1 MATIDPNIAMGYRPV
16 QIENP
21 LNQLAALTQIQT
33 GQQGQQLNALKMQEA
48 QLELEDRNALRGL
61 DISSPDFI
69 SNVSKRN
76 PKLALALQ
84 KEMTLNKEAGLK
96 NVGLETKNL
105 TDRYKQEKD
114 IFQYISTPEQFLARS
129 ISNLNDPLL
138 GPQLKNAG
146 VTEAT
151 IRQKL
156 DAAIKQ
162 PGGFEQLLNQNI
174 IGLDKF
180 IESQITANAPTTAM
194 KEFEYGQTNPAFAA
208 RQIDLKRASAP
219 SSQVYMPPSEK
230 AEQIGRGQSLVKNYE
245 EVSNSARLAAKTLPA
260 IDTNLSLLNQGFKT
274 GFTAE
279 TQKSAASILSAL
291 GLPEATRYATNAQ
304 VFKANLNDLV
314 LQKQLEQKGVQTAAD
329 ADRITS
335 TGAQLGNTVQANEF
349 LLNVAKAQQ
358 KQAIEKRNFYDKWY
372 QQNKTYDGA
381 ENAWFNGQG
390 GASIFDRPELKKYNV
405 GAAKPSANT
414 SNLPAGVGADWV
426 LKTDAKGNR
435 AYVSPDNSKFVEVK

>member
-1 MATIDPNIAMGYRPV
+1 MATIDPSIAMGYKPI

-21 LNQLAALTQIQT
+21 LNQLAAYSQIQS
-33 GQQGQQLNALKMQEA
+33 GQQGQQLNALKIQEA
-48 QLELEDRNALRGL
+48 QQELEDRNALRGL
-61 DISSPDFI
+61 DINSPDFI

-76 PKLALALQ
+76 PKLALTLQ
-84 KEMTLNKEAGLK
+84 KEIALNKEAGLK
-96 NVGLETKNL
+96 STKLSNEITAQDMEQQREGIKHLISDPSDTTVLSYLKKAVSDGKL
-105 TDRYKQEKD
+105 TPDAAKQ
-114 IFQYISTPEQFLARS
+114 QW
-129 ISNLNDPLL
+129 
-138 GPQLKNAG
+138 
-146 VTEAT
+146 AT
-151 IRQKL
+151 ISAMKL
-156 DAAIKQ
+156 EQRVPYFTMLGTKAEDYFKQ
-162 PGGFEQLLNQNI
+162 QALN
-174 IGLDKF
+174 
-180 IESQITANAPTTAM
+180 AAPTTAM
-194 KEFEYGQTNPAFAA
+194 KEFQFSQQDPNFLTYQTG
-208 RQIDLKRASAP
+208 LKRAGAS

-230 AEQIGRGQSLVKNYE
+230 AEQIGRGTFLIKNYE
-245 EVSNSARLAAKTLPA
+245 DVSNSAKLAAKTLPA
-260 IDTNLSLLNQGFKT
+260 IDINLSLLNQGFKT

-279 TQKSAASILSAL
+279 TQKGAASILSAL
-291 GLPEATRYATNAQ
+291 GLPEATKYATNAQ
-304 VFKANLNDLV
+304 VFKANLNELV

-358 KQAIEKRNFYDKWY
+358 KQSIEKRNFYDKWY

-390 GASIFDRPELKKYNV
+390 GTSIFDRPELKKYNV